1 MKSEKVKSEKSAS
14 HILLSINWIVVSY
27 TFSFACEIVYL
38 NIRFAFAVNLSF
50 AFRFASFAFRL
61 FSQYVIDR
69 FAMKVKSER
78 VKSQK

>member
-38 NIRFAFAVNLSF
+38 NDCFAFAVNLSF
-50 AFRFASFAFRL
+50 AFDLQVLLFVCFPNMSKFAL
-61 FSQYVIDR
+61 LT
-69 FAMKVKSER
+69 MKSE
-78 VKSQK
+78 K